1 MWLGEQAD
9 PEYLTRML
17 EDSVTLGYMLGTKA
31 VTLIQTVRDEH
42 GYPPW
47 FFDIDTVCSQLGAR
61 SMATDEALTMICEA
75 GYRVVRTHYGDRAIK
90 TGASIGE
97 LKKVLGG

>member
-1 MWLGEQAD
+1 
-9 PEYLTRML
+9 ML
-17 EDSVTLGYMLGTKA
+17 EDSATLDYMMGTNA
-31 VTLIQTVRDEH
+31 VTLIRTVRDEH

-61 SMATDEALTMICEA
+61 SMATDEVLTRISEA
-75 GYRVVRTHYGDRAIK
+75 GYRVVKTHYGDRAIK
-90 TGASIGE
+90 TDASMGE